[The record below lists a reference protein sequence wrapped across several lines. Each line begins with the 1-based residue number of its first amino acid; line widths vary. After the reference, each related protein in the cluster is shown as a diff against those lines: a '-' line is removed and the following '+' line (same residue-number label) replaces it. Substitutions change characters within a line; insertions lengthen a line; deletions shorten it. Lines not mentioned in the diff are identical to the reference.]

1 MSHSFSFGLVSSTV
15 RVTSAKSQKD
25 VGVADIHRF
34 DQILIGLFVDSKIL
48 IDPKFKR
55 ASASVELCGLL
66 DSFSRDCATTCF
78 VFSSFQRSSPIVQ
91 VILSSSSIII
101 ESST

>member
-34 DQILIGLFVDSKIL
+34 DQILIGLFVDSKLDYVQWCETHI
-48 IDPKFKR
+48 KSVRFKNMN
-55 ASASVELCGLL
+55 
-66 DSFSRDCATTCF
+66 
-78 VFSSFQRSSPIVQ
+78 
-91 VILSSSSIII
+91 
-101 ESST
+101 